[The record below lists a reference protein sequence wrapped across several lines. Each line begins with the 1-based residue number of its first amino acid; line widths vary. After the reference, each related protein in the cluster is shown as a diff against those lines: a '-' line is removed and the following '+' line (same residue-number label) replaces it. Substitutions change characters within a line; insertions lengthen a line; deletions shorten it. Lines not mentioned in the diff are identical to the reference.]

1 MVDITFFE
9 INLPEGTSFNA
20 SNEAPFIGGRKGK
33 DDSEDSSGSPS
44 LEIGSITEKGDD
56 DSESDDSE
64 FESEESEESEFEAD
78 DSGFDADADADSE
91 SGGGKA
97 VPLLGLVALA
107 VLAVAVRTLLGGSDE
122 DAEEL
127 DELDDLSEMDV
138 ESGQ

>member
-20 SNEAPFIGGRKGK
+20 SNEAPFIGGQKGK

-56 DSESDDSE
+56 DSESDDSD
-64 FESEESEESEFEAD
+64 FESDDSDFESD
-78 DSGFDADADADSE
+78 DSGFDADADSE

-107 VLAVAVRTLLGGSDE
+107 VLAVAARALMGGSDE
-122 DAEEL
+122 DVEEL